1 MENEKNFFSKKNIII
16 IVSIICII
24 FILLIASI
32 ISISYFTNPVRKFKS
47 NLEAMN
53 IETANEIY
61 SDTTKYNDKK
71 NMENALNNELNK
83 MLNDFADEK
92 IDYEKIKEKFE
103 SLKQLSK
110 LSGKVDKA
118 INDLEELKKSK
129 DYFEK
134 ANEME
139 QTDLFESYKNYAKV
153 NEKDSNNYKVAQKF
167 IKDNTNNIKD
177 TVINDVEKLINDNN
191 YIEAKEKLS
200 ALSEIIKNDTTIT
213 DKLNEIEEKAT
224 KQKIEKDKNEQEVT
238 VESAKTHT
246 EWYSDSISGVR
257 VIVKNNTNKV
267 VKDFIVGVLAY
278 DENNYPLN
286 ISSNDFLFLGQGKA
300 VNIQPSQTYGNDQY
314 FSIYYNEEK
323 MKNVIACVKSVE
335 YYDGSKWENPY
346 YEYWLEEY
354 KGKPLH

>member
-1 MENEKNFFSKKNIII
+1 MENGKNFLSKKKIII
-16 IVSIICII
+16 IASVVCII

-47 NLEAMN
+47 SLEAMN
-53 IETANEIY
+53 IENANEIY
-61 SDTTKYNDKK
+61 SDATKYNDKK
-71 NMENALNNELNK
+71 NMEKVLNNELNE
-83 MLNDFADEK
+83 MLNDFIDEK
-92 IDYEKIKEKFE
+92 IDYTSIKEKFE
-103 SLKQLSK
+103 SLKQLTK
-110 LSGKVDKA
+110 LTGKVDKA
-118 INDLEELKKSK
+118 INDLEELKESK

-134 ANEME
+134 AKEME
-139 QTDLFESYKNYAKV
+139 QTDLFEAYKNYAKV
-153 NEKDSNNYKVAQKF
+153 IEKDNNNYKVAQRF

-177 TVINDVEKLINDNN
+177 TVINDVERLINDNN

-200 ALSEIIKNDTTIT
+200 DLSEIIKNDSTIT
-213 DKLNEIEEKAT
+213 SKLNDIEEKAT
-224 KQKIEKDKNEQEVT
+224 KQKIEKDKAEQEIT

-267 VKDFIVGVLAY
+267 VKDFVVGVLAY
-278 DENNYPLN
+278 DEIGYPLN
-286 ISSNDFLFLGQGKA
+286 ISYKDYLFLGQGKA
-300 VNIQPSQTYGNDQY
+300 ANIQPNQTYGDDQY
-314 FSIYYNEEK
+314 FSIYDNEEK
-323 MKNVIACVKSVE
+323 MKNIIACVKSVE